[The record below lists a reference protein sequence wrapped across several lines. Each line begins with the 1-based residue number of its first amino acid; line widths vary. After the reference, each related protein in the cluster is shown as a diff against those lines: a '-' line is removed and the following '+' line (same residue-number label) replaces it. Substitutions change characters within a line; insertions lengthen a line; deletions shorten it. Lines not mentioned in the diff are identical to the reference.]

1 MARKKEVK
9 PKKNTE
15 ESKETEVKKETER
28 TETKKEIENNKEIEK
43 PKELSLKQKQNRQI
57 IWALVL
63 MASIIIIIFLVP
75 YIKQNVFNKFEYIGL
90 DFYKTKTTSGITGA
104 AIDKGIIFYFT
115 KIPLVNQYAFPI
127 GDYSIYFRNNPKELG
142 NISVDIIEKKIEFQ
156 KDNIVYISIQYDA
169 PVCEDNIVA
178 VVGLTNFLDKFGN
191 LKVKGAMNDAVYASN
206 NNLDYITCKTNPNNT
221 VILLKTGNET
231 IISKTGR
238 NCYELQYKECEIDK
252 VTEKFILTIMENYM
266 EKYNEL
272 DIKE

>member
-1 MARKKEVK
+1 MARKKETEA
-9 PKKNTE
+9 KKNTE
-15 ESKETEVKKETER
+15 EPKEVEAKKD
-28 TETKKEIENNKEIEK
+28 IEK
-43 PKELSLKQKQNRQI
+43 PKESSLKQKQNRQI

-90 DFYKTKTTSGITGA
+90 DFYKTKT
-104 AIDKGIIFYFT
+104 DNIIFYFT

-127 GDYSIYFRNNPKELG
+127 GDYSIYFRNNPKELE
-142 NISVDIIEKKIEFQ
+142 NISVGIIEKKIEFQ

-169 PVCEDNIVA
+169 PVCDDNIVA

-231 IISKTGR
+231 MISKTGR
-238 NCYELQYKECEIDK
+238 NCYELQYKECEIDR
-252 VTEKFILTIMENYM
+252 VTEKFILTIMEEYM
-266 EKYNEL
+266 KKYNEL
-272 DIKE
+272 NIK